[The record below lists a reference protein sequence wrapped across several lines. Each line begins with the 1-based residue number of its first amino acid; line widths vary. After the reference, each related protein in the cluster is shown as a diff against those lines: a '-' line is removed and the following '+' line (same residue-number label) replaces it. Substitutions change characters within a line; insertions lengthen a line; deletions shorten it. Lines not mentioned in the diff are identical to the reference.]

1 MDGTMTTSASPAA
14 TSSVR
19 EESHSSSCVLS
30 VRNLRT
36 VFPTV
41 DGAVVAIDDVS
52 FDIKPGETVAV
63 VGESGSGK
71 SVTAKSILRLTDYQG
86 GEVRTGAIL
95 YDDGKG
101 RPIDLARMPLSE
113 LRQVRGNAIS
123 MIFQEPLTSLNPV
136 LRIGE
141 QIAEAIVLHQRK
153 SYREALEQ
161 ALGALKLVRIPDAER
176 RLLQYPHELSGGMRQ
191 RAMIAM
197 ALACRPRLLI
207 ADEPTTA
214 LDVTIQAQ
222 ILSLIRHL
230 QKEIGMAVMFIT
242 HDMGV
247 VAEIADRVVVLW
259 QGRKVED
266 APVEEIFEN
275 PQHPYTRMLLA
286 AVPRL
291 GSMTGKSS
299 PEPFPALDI
308 EGRSTSRT
316 PDPQVAAAAATASGV
331 AETRGHAKARPGQPV
346 LETVSLTTRFPIRK
360 GVMQRV
366 VGNVHAV
373 ESVSLKLFPAETL
386 ALVGESGC
394 GKSTLGRTVMRLVE
408 PVSGDV
414 IVHGENISGRTHR
427 QLQAARRHIQM
438 VFQDP
443 YASLNPRMRVVDI
456 VSEPLLIHDK
466 TGTAERR
473 ARAEEL
479 LLRVGLSAQHLERY
493 PHEFSGGQRQRI
505 CIARALALNPSIIIA
520 DEAVSALDVSIR
532 AQVVNLLMEL
542 QREFGISY
550 LFISHDMAVVERV
563 SHRVAVMYLGQIVE
577 IGPRNAVISSPA
589 HPYTR
594 RLLESVPI
602 ADPRM
607 RRERKLSTDEIPSP
621 VKPLGFVPEIKPM
634 REVSPGHFVQ
644 EH

>member
-1 MDGTMTTSASPAA
+1 MTTTAVSGVLPAADGTAA
-14 TSSVR
+14 PIMA
-19 EESHSSSCVLS
+19 L
-30 VRNLRT
+30 RNLRT

-41 DGAVVAIDDVS
+41 DGDVVAIDDVS
-52 FDIKPGETVAV
+52 FDIGPGETVAV

-95 YDDGKG
+95 YAPASGA
-101 RPIDLARMPLSE
+101 PIDLARMPLAK
-113 LRQVRGNAIS
+113 LREVRGNEIS

-136 LRIGE
+136 LRIGD
-141 QIAEAIVLHQRK
+141 QIAEAIILHQGK
-153 SYREALEQ
+153 PHKAALAQ
-161 ALGALKLVRIPDAER
+161 ALDALKLVRIPDAER
-176 RLLQYPHELSGGMRQ
+176 RLMQYPHELSGGMRQ

-230 QKEIGMAVMFIT
+230 QQEIGMSVMFIT

-266 APVEEIFEN
+266 APVEQIFER

-291 GSMTGKSS
+291 GSMKGKPA

-308 EGRSTSRT
+308 DGRSTVRA
-316 PDPQVAAAAATASGV
+316 VAARNEIGGARS
-331 AETRGHAKARPGQPV
+331 HSDLRPGQAV
-346 LETVSLTTRFPIRK
+346 LETIDLTTRFPIRK

-373 ESVSLKLFPAETL
+373 ESVSIKLWPEETL

-394 GKSTLGRTVMRLVE
+394 GKSTLGRTIMRLVD
-408 PVSGDV
+408 PVAGDV
-414 IVHGENISGRTHR
+414 IVHGVNITGQSHG
-427 QLQAARRHIQM
+427 QMQAARRHIQM

-443 YASLNPRMRVVDI
+443 YASLNPRMTVAEI
-456 VSEPLLIHDK
+456 VGEPMLIHD
-466 TGTAERR
+466 R
-473 ARAEEL
+473 AGREEQRTRAQQL
-479 LLRVGLSAQHLERY
+479 LDRVGLLPEHLDRY

-577 IGPRNAVISSPA
+577 IGPREAVIASPQ

-594 RLLESVPI
+594 RLLESVPV
-602 ADPRM
+602 ADPRQ
-607 RRERKLSTDEIPSP
+607 RRQRKLVTDEIPSP
-621 VKPLGFVPEIKPM
+621 VKALGFVPEIRPM
-634 REVSPGHFVQ
+634 REIAPGHFVQ

>member
-1 MDGTMTTSASPAA
+1 MDGAMTTTAALAHAHAPAPGGAA
-14 TSSVR
+14 TP
-19 EESHSSSCVLS
+19 VLAI
-30 VRNLRT
+30 RNLRT
-36 VFPTV
+36 AFPTI
-41 DGAVVAIDDVS
+41 DGDILALDDIS
-52 FDIKPGETVAV
+52 FDIRAGETVAV

-86 GEVRTGAIL
+86 GEVRSGSIMYAAGTGDPL
-95 YDDGKG
+95 
-101 RPIDLARMPLSE
+101 DLARMPLNQ
-113 LRQVRGNAIS
+113 LRQVRGNEIS

-136 LRIGE
+136 LRIGD
-141 QIAEAIVLHQRK
+141 QIAEAIMLHQGK
-153 SYREALEQ
+153 SKRQ
-161 ALGALKLVRIPDAER
+161 ALAQSLDALQLVRIPDAKR
-176 RLLQYPHELSGGMRQ
+176 RLMQYPHELSGGMRQ

-230 QKEIGMAVMFIT
+230 QQEIGMSVMFIT

-259 QGRKVED
+259 QGKKVED
-266 APVEEIFEN
+266 APVEEIFER
-275 PQHPYTRMLLA
+275 PQHPYTKMLLA
-286 AVPRL
+286 AVPKL
-291 GSMTGKSS
+291 GSMKGKPA

-308 EGRSTSRT
+308 EGRPIESKSVARGVEVRADRTIT
-316 PDPQVAAAAATASGV
+316 PDKHTM
-331 AETRGHAKARPGQPV
+331 RPGEAV
-346 LETVSLTTRFPIRK
+346 LETIDLTTRFPIRK
-360 GVMQRV
+360 GLFQGI

-373 ESVSLKLFPAETL
+373 ESVSIKLFPHETL

-394 GKSTLGRTVMRLVE
+394 GKSTLGRTIMRLVD
-408 PVSGDV
+408 PVAGKV
-414 IVHGENISGRTHR
+414 IVHGIDITAQTHG
-427 QLQAARRHIQM
+427 QMQAARRHIQM

-443 YASLNPRMRVVDI
+443 YASLNPRMTVAEI
-456 VSEPLLIHDK
+456 IGEPMLIHDRAPK
-466 TGTAERR
+466 DARRTRATA
-473 ARAEEL
+473 L
-479 LLRVGLSAQHLERY
+479 LERVGLLPAHLDRY

-532 AQVVNLLMEL
+532 AQVINLIMEL

-577 IGPRNAVISSPA
+577 IGPREAVISNPR
-589 HPYTR
+589 HPYTQ
-594 RLLESVPI
+594 RLLESVPV
-602 ADPRM
+602 ADPRQ
-607 RRERKLSTDEIPSP
+607 RRQRRLVTDEIPSP
-621 VKPLGFVPEIKPM
+621 VKPRGYEPVLGLMTKVG
-634 REVSPGHFVQ
+634 PGHFVQ
-644 EH
+644 AH